1 LNTLMANMKWT
12 VNLFRRRK
20 YWARSNCI
28 FIHVPKAAGTSINT
42 ALYGRTLGHYSALE
56 IRNTFPNL
64 YERAFKFSLVRNPWD
79 RLLSAYR
86 FAKQGGTDS
95 MGVYMPE
102 QYELPEFDTFER
114 FINDWLPHQSLMSI
128 DFIFR
133 PQYIFVCDAN
143 GQMMLDFLGKTE
155 TIESDLLK
163 VSSKIGRGI
172 AAGKTNSTNNT
183 MSDYRF
189 AYKNSRM
196 VDLVY
201 ALYREDVDK
210 FDYQFE

>member
-1 LNTLMANMKWT
+1 LNSLIANMKWT

-28 FIHVPKAAGTSINT
+28 FIHVPKAAGTSINR

-56 IRNTFPNL
+56 IKDTFPKL
-64 YERAFKFSLVRNPWD
+64 YERAFKFSVVRNPWD

-86 FAKQGGTDS
+86 FAKQGSTES

-102 QYELPEFDTFER
+102 QYRRPEFDTFER
-114 FINDWLPHQSLMSI
+114 FINDWLPFQDLTRI

-133 PQYIFVCDAN
+133 PQHIFVCDTN
-143 GQMMLDFLGKTE
+143 GQVMLDFLGKTE

-163 VSSKIGRGI
+163 VSAKVGRVI
-172 AAGKTNSTNNT
+172 TAGKVNSTSDV
-183 MSDYRF
+183 MSDYRL

-210 FDYQFE
+210 FDYQFG

>member
-1 LNTLMANMKWT
+1 MANIKWT
-12 VNLFRRRK
+12 ANLFRRRK

-56 IRNTFPNL
+56 IRETFPRL

-79 RLLSAYR
+79 RILSAYR

-102 QYELPEFDTFER
+102 QYQRPEFDTFER
-114 FINDWLPHQSLMSI
+114 FLNDWLTQQDLKSI

-133 PQYIFVCDAN
+133 PQYIFVCDMN
-143 GQMMLDFLGKTE
+143 GRMILDFLGKTE
-155 TIESDLLK
+155 TIESDLLN
-163 VSSKIGRGI
+163 VSGKIGKRI
-172 AAGKTNSTNNT
+172 YAGKANSTNNT
-183 MSDYRF
+183 MDDYRF
-189 AYKNSRM
+189 AYKSSKM
-196 VDLVY
+196 IDLVY
-201 ALYREDVDK
+201 ALYQEDVDK